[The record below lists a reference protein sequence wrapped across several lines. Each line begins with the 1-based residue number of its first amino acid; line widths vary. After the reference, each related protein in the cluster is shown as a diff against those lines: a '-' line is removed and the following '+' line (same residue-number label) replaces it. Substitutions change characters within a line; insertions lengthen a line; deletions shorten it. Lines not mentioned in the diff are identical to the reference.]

1 MAGVTYEATGQGC
14 RLARPQAGEV
24 ADRVCIFA
32 TVFVKLI
39 SKYSDER
46 FGDFFRQNSNCTVE
60 NGSVA
65 LRRKTKSQNVA

>member
-46 FGDFFRQNSNCTVE
+46 FGDFFRQNSNCFKV
-60 NGSVA
+60 
-65 LRRKTKSQNVA
+65 NVLELEKFSNPIL